1 MGRIRLQWSRVWSVL
16 GEHFTKM
23 GCSNDDS
30 VGMFPIQISIKV
42 DVRYYNNFEDAK
54 FIFPKSYIHY
64 YS

>member
-30 VGMFPIQISIKV
+30 VGMFPIIY
-42 DVRYYNNFEDAK
+42 R
-54 FIFPKSYIHY
+54 FPSHTREFW
-64 YS
+64 

>member
-30 VGMFPIQISIKV
+30 VGMFLIRIGFQVILL
-42 DVRYYNNFEDAK
+42 NFD
-54 FIFPKSYIHY
+54 
-64 YS
+64 